1 MNGSALFIGVLN
13 PGERIVW
20 SFQRQS
26 LGSSLLK
33 RFAIVAGPLWFM
45 ALMLLYDI
53 FRKGPELP
61 LSLRVE
67 LLCGAGW
74 FFILPVF
81 MSWLDFHSARNT
93 AYALTDR
100 RMLMALGPQRK
111 DIRAV
116 ALTALG
122 RVEIISAYGGRGKL
136 LLNLRRPERTFFG
149 PKSVWTF
156 LDTGETDKRATPYLR
171 VDDPTSVQKLLENAR
186 NAVWYPTTDLTEI
199 TSNKG
204 HLEQAQ
210 AGRSATT
217 SSKLDL

>member
-93 AYALTDR
+93 
-100 RMLMALGPQRK
+100 
-111 DIRAV
+111 V
-116 ALTALG
+116 
-122 RVEIISAYGGRGKL
+122 GGC
-136 LLNLRRPERTFFG
+136 
-149 PKSVWTF
+149 
-156 LDTGETDKRATPYLR
+156 
-171 VDDPTSVQKLLENAR
+171 
-186 NAVWYPTTDLTEI
+186 
-199 TSNKG
+199 
-204 HLEQAQ
+204 
-210 AGRSATT
+210 
-217 SSKLDL
+217 